1 MMSDKI
7 ENSNFSGNP
16 SVMMRKGHKHK
27 RSFALSGENFEF
39 LQPNSNNN
47 NIIAKTQRSSSNGSL
62 PEFLDINRADKN
74 DSSKQNS
81 LSNNVVIDFDD
92 AEKFMLSKNNKPAS
106 LRHKRSESAPSELN
120 FDKTIST
127 NNKQLSYDNWLDV
140 ANTTMEDH
148 INNSWENDYKTE
160 DDFQNNNNNINNN
173 NSNNNNKGNVFLK
186 NSSVRQGSSTEL
198 LIEEDENESSSE
210 NGSPI
215 KQRQLDPTAN
225 VTLSTP
231 ATTINTTGKYKVS
244 SRNFSD
250 NSYRSI
256 TPSSATSGTGNSYRS
271 IAKPQR
277 ERYYNFGIPYSPQ
290 GSRNSSNGSH
300 KSNNNSSVNSGGS
313 LSASTPT
320 SNNPTVN
327 SSNSNNTNSSNLS
340 LKKST
345 PSMRLNGYVSGS
357 SNSAKYSP
365 RMSYISGNNNNNNNS
380 TKSPFNFKPQ
390 EYDISKDLE
399 ELKDLNDEENNNNN
413 NNNSSSSND
422 NFDNNVERNNTEN
435 TFVENKK
442 ESISTILNSNYPSNS
457 TNINNTNRSS
467 QTPKHSSYSNSI
479 SRHSRQLTDTDSNLT
494 LLIST
499 TNNNNNSNINTNK
512 QANISETSF
521 VEGISVIEE
530 PENENSVLIGV
541 GSVSSEKEN
550 EYVPKQLPTSPPL
563 FHNDYKEP
571 SKTCTNTNNTQKN
584 NNTINAKP
592 NRKKLS
598 IPSSISMS
606 NLSIKSFSTGGGDK
620 RGDNNNGSERPS
632 SSSSGL
638 KKSLSIQS
646 LSKYLN
652 KRSDSKPSSEDKP
665 VDSKRRGSFM
675 SRLFTRKG

>member
-47 NIIAKTQRSSSNGSL
+47 TIIGKTQRSSSNGSL
-62 PEFLDINRADKN
+62 PEFLDTNRADKN

-148 INNSWENDYKTE
+148 INNSWVNDYKTE
-160 DDFQNNNNNINNN
+160 DDFQNNNNNN
-173 NSNNNNKGNVFLK
+173 NSNHNNIINNKGNVFFK
-186 NSSVRQGSSTEL
+186 NSSTEL

-320 SNNPTVN
+320 SNNPTIN
-327 SSNSNNTNSSNLS
+327 SSNSNNNNNTNSSNLS

-345 PSMRLNGYVSGS
+345 PSRRLNGYVSGS

-365 RMSYISGNNNNNNNS
+365 RMSYMSGSNNNNNNG

-399 ELKDLNDEENNNNN
+399 ELKDLNDEENNNNTYN
-413 NNNSSSSND
+413 NNSSND
-422 NFDNNVERNNTEN
+422 NFDNNVDRNNTEN

-442 ESISTILNSNYPSNS
+442 ESISTILNSSHPSNS
-457 TNINNTNRSS
+457 TNISNTNRSS
-467 QTPKHSSYSNSI
+467 QTPKHSSYNNSI

-521 VEGISVIEE
+521 VDGISVIEE

-541 GSVSSEKEN
+541 GSVCSEKEN
-550 EYVPKQLPTSPPL
+550 DYVLKQLPTSPPL

-571 SKTCTNTNNTQKN
+571 SKTCTNTNNTQKT

-620 RGDNNNGSERPS
+620 KRENNDGSERP

-665 VDSKRRGSFM
+665 ADSKRRGSFM

>member
-1 MMSDKI
+1 MSDKI

-47 NIIAKTQRSSSNGSL
+47 TIIGKTQRSSSNGSL

-106 LRHKRSESAPSELN
+106 LRHKRSE
-120 FDKTIST
+120 T
-127 NNKQLSYDNWLDV
+127 
-140 ANTTMEDH
+140 NTTMEDH

-160 DDFQNNNNNINNN
+160 DDFQNNNN
-173 NSNNNNKGNVFLK
+173 
-186 NSSVRQGSSTEL
+186 RSSTEL

-320 SNNPTVN
+320 SNNPTIN
-327 SSNSNNTNSSNLS
+327 SSNSNNNNTNSSNLS

-365 RMSYISGNNNNNNNS
+365 RMSYMSGSNNNNG

-413 NNNSSSSND
+413 TYNNNSSND
-422 NFDNNVERNNTEN
+422 NFDNNVDRNNTEN

-442 ESISTILNSNYPSNS
+442 ESISTILNSNHPSNS

-467 QTPKHSSYSNSI
+467 QTPKHSSYNNSI

-499 TNNNNNSNINTNK
+499 TNNNNNTNK

-521 VEGISVIEE
+521 VDGISVIEE

-550 EYVPKQLPTSPPL
+550 DYVPKQLPTSPPL

-571 SKTCTNTNNTQKN
+571 SKTCTNTNNTQKT

-606 NLSIKSFSTGGGDK
+606 NLSIKSFSTVGGDK
-620 RGDNNNGSERPS
+620 KRANNDGSERP

-652 KRSDSKPSSEDKP
+652 KRSDNKPSSEDKP

>member
-1 MMSDKI
+1 MSDKI

-47 NIIAKTQRSSSNGSL
+47 TIIGKTQRSNSNGSL
-62 PEFLDINRADKN
+62 PEFLDISRADKN

-81 LSNNVVIDFDD
+81 FSNNVVIDFDD

-160 DDFQNNNNNINNN
+160 DDFQNNNNN
-173 NSNNNNKGNVFLK
+173 NSNNNKGNVFFK
-186 NSSVRQGSSTEL
+186 NSSVLQGSSTEL

-250 NSYRSI
+250 SSYRSI

-320 SNNPTVN
+320 SNNPTIN
-327 SSNSNNTNSSNLS
+327 SSNSNNTNSSNLP
-340 LKKST
+340 LKKSA

-365 RMSYISGNNNNNNNS
+365 RMSCMSNNNINSNNNS

-413 NNNSSSSND
+413 NSSND
-422 NFDNNVERNNTEN
+422 HFDNNVDRNNTEN

-442 ESISTILNSNYPSNS
+442 ESISTISNSNYPSNS

-467 QTPKHSSYSNSI
+467 QTPKHSSYNNSI

-499 TNNNNNSNINTNK
+499 TNNNSNTNK

-521 VEGISVIEE
+521 VDGISVIEE

-541 GSVSSEKEN
+541 GSVSSGKEN
-550 EYVPKQLPTSPPL
+550 DYVLNQLPTSPPL

-571 SKTCTNTNNTQKN
+571 SKTCTNTNNTQKTN
-584 NNTINAKP
+584 ITINAKP

-620 RGDNNNGSERPS
+620 KRENNNGSERS